1 MEREGGPA
9 QDNKSRT
16 TGNSREKYPATGS
29 GDLNLT
35 CMYTNVNSI
44 LGKMQQLKFRAQ
56 DYDIIGIV
64 EMHANKN
71 INDAEL
77 SLEGF
82 NLYRIER
89 QDKRGGGLVIYVNS
103 RLKSSLCTDIYS
115 AGFEESVWCT
125 ILTDYGSLLVGL
137 CYRSLSSDSTN
148 NDKLL
153 ELFES
158 AADYSGCTH
167 VTILGDFNYPAINFK
182 NNTVSSGC
190 MSDASKFYE
199 KMSGTLPVSTRTSR
213 N

>member
-1 MEREGGPA
+1 
-9 QDNKSRT
+9 
-16 TGNSREKYPATGS
+16 
-29 GDLNLT
+29 
-35 CMYTNVNSI
+35 
-44 LGKMQQLKFRAQ
+44 MQQLKFRAQ

-64 EMHANKN
+64 ETHGNKN

-82 NLYRIER
+82 NLYRIDR

-115 AGFEESVWCT
+115 AGFEESLWCT

-137 CYRSLSSDSTN
+137 CYRSLSSDSMN

-167 VTILGDFNYPAINFK
+167 VMILGDFNYPAINFK
-182 NNTVSSGC
+182 NNTVSSGS

-199 KMSGTLPVSTRTSR
+199 KMSGTLPVSLYYTYIKKLGFVMVSIRR
-213 N
+213 V